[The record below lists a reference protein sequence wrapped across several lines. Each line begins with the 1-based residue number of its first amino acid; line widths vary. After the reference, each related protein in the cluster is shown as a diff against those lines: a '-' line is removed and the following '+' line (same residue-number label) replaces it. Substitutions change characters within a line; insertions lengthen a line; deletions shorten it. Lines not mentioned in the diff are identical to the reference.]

1 MTEVYRNSRTSLQTT
16 VSEDKYFY
24 LTNSNY
30 YPHSNY
36 IYICFEDNNYGLS
49 DIGVKYCP
57 TNTDPGSYPNK
68 AVSGCFF
75 STLYYYYK
83 QSSSG
88 TIKYYYYKISTSNS
102 NYYTIVNYQGGY
114 SEGKLYATTDY
125 NDLVPKIQMTQVS
138 RNSRTSLPTTSS
150 ANKYFYFPNSNYNDN
165 YTNYIYILFE
175 DNNFGLKYDNIK
187 YCRTD
192 ANIGSYP
199 DNAVSSC
206 SFIPISYYSTQSS
219 PSTIK
224 YYYKVSN
231 TMPYTYS
238 IVYYE
243 GSYSSGSLYV
253 TIDYNDLAK
262 TVKMTQVSRNS
273 TTSLPTSSS
282 YNKYFYL
289 INSDYFLYSHYI
301 YICLED
307 NNFGLNYN
315 NIKYCFTNTN
325 PSSYDDSEAIDCSF
339 HSLYY
344 SNNQSSS
351 GTIKYYYQIS
361 NIDSYNYSIVYY
373 EGSEGISSSGNLYVT
388 SDYNDFIQTVK
399 MTEVSRNL
407 RISLPTINSE
417 DKYFYLTNRIYS
429 NYSNY
434 IYICLEDNNFD
445 LNYNNIKYCFTNTN
459 PSDYPDI
466 AVKSCSFISIS
477 YYSSQSSSGTIKYYY
492 KFSNTSFY
500 TYSIVYYEG
509 KNSSGNLYVTSDY
522 NDFIQTVKMTEVSR
536 NSRTS
541 LPTSI
546 FEDKYFY
553 LTNRI
558 YSNYSNY
565 IYICLEDNNFDLK
578 YNNIKYC
585 FTNTNPYINTV
596 DAVNNC
602 SFNLISYYNNNQSS
616 SGTIKYYYNISNTSF
631 YTYSIVYYEG
641 KNSFGN
647 LYVTID
653 YKNISSDDNK
663 DDDKDDNKR
672 ISTVAIIGI
681 VSGSIAILVTF
692 ILITYCYFK
701 CCGKNKIDSIAD
713 PSNQPEN
720 LLPNDNPNIP

>member
-88 TIKYYYYKISTSNS
+88 TIKYYYYKISTSNT

-114 SEGKLYATTDY
+114 SEGKLYVTTDY

-219 PSTIK
+219 SSTIK

-399 MTEVSRNL
+399 MTEVSRNS
-407 RISLPTINSE
+407 RTSLPTSIFV

-459 PSDYPDI
+459 PY
-466 AVKSCSFISIS
+466 
-477 YYSSQSSSGTIKYYY
+477 
-492 KFSNTSFY
+492 
-500 TYSIVYYEG
+500 
-509 KNSSGNLYVTSDY
+509 
-522 NDFIQTVKMTEVSR
+522 
-536 NSRTS
+536 
-541 LPTSI
+541 
-546 FEDKYFY
+546 
-553 LTNRI
+553 
-558 YSNYSNY
+558 
-565 IYICLEDNNFDLK
+565 
-578 YNNIKYC
+578 
-585 FTNTNPYINTV
+585 PYINTV

-602 SFNLISYYNNNQSS
+602 SFNLISYYNNNNNQSS

>member
-114 SEGKLYATTDY
+114 SEGKLYVTTDY

-206 SFIPISYYSTQSS
+206 SFIPIYYYSTQSS
-219 PSTIK
+219 SSTIK

-289 INSDYFLYSHYI
+289 INSDYFLYSQYI

-307 NNFGLNYN
+307 NNFG
-315 NIKYCFTNTN
+315 
-325 PSSYDDSEAIDCSF
+325 
-339 HSLYY
+339 
-344 SNNQSSS
+344 
-351 GTIKYYYQIS
+351 
-361 NIDSYNYSIVYY
+361 
-373 EGSEGISSSGNLYVT
+373 
-388 SDYNDFIQTVK
+388 
-399 MTEVSRNL
+399 
-407 RISLPTINSE
+407 
-417 DKYFYLTNRIYS
+417 
-429 NYSNY
+429 
-434 IYICLEDNNFD
+434 

-565 IYICLEDNNFDLK
+565 IYICLEDNNFSLN

-585 FTNTNPYINTV
+585 FTNTNPSDYPDI
-596 DAVNNC
+596 AVKSC
-602 SFNLISYYNNNQSS
+602 SFISISYYSSQSS
-616 SGTIKYYYNISNTSF
+616 SGTIKYYYKFSNTSF

-641 KNSFGN
+641 KNSSGN